1 MLVGDVF
8 NLLNRQAITQLDNR
22 YNLASGGHCSGIPD
36 AICNGDGGLQHVGST
51 LNPIS
56 QLANPTATATNPDFL
71 KMGAQVPAGVN
82 SQGYTGQRALRLGIK
97 LTF

>member
-1 MLVGDVF
+1 VG
-8 NLLNRQAITQLDNR
+8 T
-22 YNLASGGHCSGIPD
+22 
-36 AICNGDGGLQHVGST
+36 T
-51 LNPIS
+51 LNPIA

-71 KMGAQVPAGVN
+71 RMGAQVAAGVN